1 MKSSRSKK
9 KKEYRLLINSNYEYR
24 KEIRLF
30 TEDWFSSVFNGLLL
44 RVLTEEAAPVFALL
58 VWKIQTAPSF
68 RFPRWIRVD
77 RESEKY
83 FNTVLK
89 KLGGESSRRGKRRA
103 GLFERVGS
111 VKSSKR
117 REKLYCFERKDNF
130 LNFEKR
136 RCRVGQRDVIN
147 DWKLINNR
155 WSLIT
160 FLI

>member
-1 MKSSRSKK
+1 MSQRDSTFHRG
-9 KKEYRLLINSNYEYR
+9 
-24 KEIRLF
+24 
-30 TEDWFSSVFNGLLL
+30 FSSVFNGLLL

-58 VWKIQTAPSF
+58 VWKIQTLRP
-68 RFPRWIRVD
+68 RFALRVGSASTEN
-77 RESEKY
+77 RRNILTPFWRNLEE
-83 FNTVLK
+83 V
-89 KLGGESSRRGKRRA
+89 ESSRRGKRRA
-103 GLFERVGS
+103 GLFERIGS

-117 REKLYCFERKDNF
+117 REKLYCSEWKNNF

-136 RCRVGQRDVIN
+136 RYRVGQRDVIN